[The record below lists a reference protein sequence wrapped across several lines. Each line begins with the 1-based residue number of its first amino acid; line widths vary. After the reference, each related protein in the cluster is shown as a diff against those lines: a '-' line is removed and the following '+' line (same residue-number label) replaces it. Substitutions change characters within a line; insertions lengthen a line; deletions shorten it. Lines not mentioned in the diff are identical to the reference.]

1 MLHPEMIASGLAWK
15 AILQIYFNLKEEKK
29 KFRDLD
35 YSIKSACV
43 TVKNL
48 ISFSKQVA
56 ERGTES
62 FAFKNLTKE
71 TESEILKKFSEIINH
86 VFGSKILDTI
96 TQYNFIITSNLL
108 SF

>member
-1 MLHPEMIASGLAWK
+1 M
-15 AILQIYFNLKEEKK
+15 
-29 KFRDLD
+29 
-35 YSIKSACV
+35 
-43 TVKNL
+43 
-48 ISFSKQVA
+48 A

-71 TESEILKKFSEIINH
+71 TESEILKKFSEIVNH
-86 VFGSKILDTI
+86 VFGNKIYKILDTI